1 MDRIYQVLVQGLH
14 KNILFVKFEDL
25 STNPNQEMERIYEYL
40 ELPYYQHDFNNIKQV
55 THEDDRWYGI
65 FGDHII
71 RQELKPVRNYYMDVL
86 GPNAVKLIENHY
98 AWFFN
103 DFGYEL

>member
-1 MDRIYQVLVQGLH
+1 LVQGLH

-25 STNPNQEMERIYEYL
+25 TTDPETQMRRVYEYL
-40 ELPYYQHDFNNIKQV
+40 ELPYFEHDFNNIKQV
-55 THEDDRWYGI
+55 THEDDKWYGI

-71 RQELKPVRNYYMDVL
+71 RPEIKPVKEDFREVL
-86 GPNAVKLIENHY
+86 GENACKLIENHY

-103 DFGYEL
+103 DFEYKI